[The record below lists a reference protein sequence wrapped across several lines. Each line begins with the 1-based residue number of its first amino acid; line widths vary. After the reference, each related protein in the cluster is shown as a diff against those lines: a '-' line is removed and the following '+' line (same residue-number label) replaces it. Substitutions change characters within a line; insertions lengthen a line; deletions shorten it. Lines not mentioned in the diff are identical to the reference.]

1 LGDFHQG
8 WMYYESRYR
17 EDKKDRTSMNVVPPN
32 ITTSQYQGE
41 SLKNKR
47 ILICAEQGI
56 GDEIMFYFLGQFL
69 RLFDNAFP
77 LYKMIFAFLKEHLDC
92 YVHQYYLN

>member
-1 LGDFHQG
+1 LSLLQLQLGDFHQG

-17 EDKKDRTSMNVVPPN
+17 EDKNDRASMNVVPPN

-41 SLKNKR
+41 SLKIKR

-56 GDEIMFYFLGQFL
+56 GDEIMLASDVG
-69 RLFDNAFP
+69 
-77 LYKMIFAFLKEHLDC
+77 
-92 YVHQYYLN
+92 